1 MVLWL
6 EEASLR
12 INTPVNLEDLKQNE
26 SYENVLI
33 ELYNFRQLRIKWLKN
48 SKLDIENF
56 IEDINKEISKIED

>member
-33 ELYNFRQLRIKWLKN
+33 ELYNFRLLRIKWLKN